1 MTTPSRHLD
10 ESTPLFLDGHPS
22 VIGAASMSREQADR
36 ALVAQLQRGD
46 AVAFFGTMLP
56 DAGVADRL
64 IQAQAGLSDDEL
76 ARQALSTP
84 ERQAWQRDCN
94 LRILVANAGD

>member
-1 MTTPSRHLD
+1 
-10 ESTPLFLDGHPS
+10 
-22 VIGAASMSREQADR
+22 
-36 ALVAQLQRGD
+36 
-46 AVAFFGTMLP
+46 LP

-76 ARQALSTP
+76 ARQAHSTP
-84 ERQAWQRDCN
+84 ERQAWQRECN